1 MNFMPKLLAYG
12 SVFCLSLLS
21 TVQTFGY
28 EAKIIAVVDKKAITE
43 RDLEDRIR
51 LVLFTSNQS
60 DTPQMRQKMRA
71 QILESMI
78 VEKLQLKAAI
88 DGKVTISK
96 KDVHQAVHN
105 IASQNNMNHQ
115 QLMQMFKSNNIS
127 IKSLEDRLYAQLAW
141 DAVVNYGL
149 GGINISEKEVDKILN
164 AEKASDIL
172 FDVSEIVL
180 YPTDASKRFEAKK
193 QAEDMLQQLKSGAS
207 FNALAQQFSQS
218 TTARKGGHLG
228 RLSSANLSSDLLAA
242 LNNMKA
248 SDVRIIEIP
257 KGVQIIRLNSKKQA
271 LENGAATV
279 SFKVVLVP
287 FDEDMND
294 EQQYSVQA
302 KIDALRLSSSVSQ
315 FMKSSSEMGFAIKT
329 VDALDIES
337 TGSKE
342 FSAMLQ
348 QAKVGDILK
357 PIRQEGG
364 FQLIYVTKKAIKPYQ
379 PLTRKEI
386 TQQLEFQKKNMTAA
400 MFLNK
405 LRARTFITN
414 HLSGDH
420 DTKFVSYGE

>member
-1 MNFMPKLLAYG
+1 MPKLLSYG
-12 SVFCLSLLS
+12 SIVCFSLLS
-21 TVQTFGY
+21 ITHLFGY
-28 EAKIIAVVDKKAITE
+28 EAKIIAVVDKNAITE

-60 DTPQMRQKMRA
+60 DTPQMRKKMRV

-88 DGKVTISK
+88 DGKVSVSK
-96 KDVHQAVHN
+96 KDVHQAVNN
-105 IASQNNMNHQ
+105 IASQNNMTYQ
-115 QLMQMFKSNNIS
+115 QLMQMFKSNDIS
-127 IKSLEDRLYAQLAW
+127 IKSLEDRLHAQLAW
-141 DAVVNYGL
+141 DAIVNYGL
-149 GGINISEKEVDKILN
+149 GGINVSDKEIDKVLH

-180 YPTDASKRFEAKK
+180 YPTDASKRAEAKK
-193 QAEDMLQQLKSGAS
+193 QAEDIVQQLKAGAS
-207 FNALAQQFSQS
+207 FNALAQQFSHS

-248 SDVRIIEIP
+248 ADIRIIEIP
-257 KGVQIIRLNSKKQA
+257 KGIQIIRLNSKKQA
-271 LENGAATV
+271 MENGAATV
-279 SFKVVLVP
+279 SFKVALIP
-287 FDEDMND
+287 FDEDMNE

-315 FMKSSSEMGFAIKT
+315 FMKSSAEMGFAIKT
-329 VDALDIES
+329 VEDLEIES
-337 TGSKE
+337 SASKE
-342 FSAMLQ
+342 FSAMLK
-348 QAKVGDILK
+348 QAKVGGILK
-357 PIRQEGG
+357 PIRHEGG
-364 FQLIYVTKKAIKPYQ
+364 LQLIYVTKKSVKPYQ

-386 TQQLEFQKKNMTAA
+386 KQQLEFQKKNMTAA

-405 LRARTFITN
+405 LRARTYITN

-420 DTKFVSYGE
+420 DTKFVTYGE